1 MRRLLLPIL
10 AFCLGMGS
18 VSLLTGQDPQER
30 PAPKYTVKEI
40 MKQAHGAKLLNKVVE
55 GSATKEEK
63 DQLLDLYISM
73 LENEPTK
80 GEMRDW
86 VRQSGLLVLAAARVA
101 VGREGAVEQ
110 LKTASNCKACHDAHK

>member
-1 MRRLLLPIL
+1 
-10 AFCLGMGS
+10 
-18 VSLLTGQDPQER
+18 
-30 PAPKYTVKEI
+30 

-101 VGREGAVEQ
+101 VGCEGAVEQ